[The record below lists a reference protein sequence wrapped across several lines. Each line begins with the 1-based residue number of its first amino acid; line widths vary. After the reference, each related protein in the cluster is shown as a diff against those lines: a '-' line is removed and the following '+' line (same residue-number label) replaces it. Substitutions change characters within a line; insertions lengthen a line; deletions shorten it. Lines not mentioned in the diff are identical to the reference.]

1 MSYSRIVYH
10 SYNSRVCQHYLSVSA
25 EAHMSQHKQP
35 VQQMD
40 PDEPVDVLDAP
51 PATVSDTSRPFNR
64 TFAQP
69 EPSPPIET
77 SQSKAQQQQQQ
88 NQGPTPRELCRQKLQ
103 MLRSARTRGVGVRS
117 SKSGAQAKETKKMAN
132 QYMQNPD
139 DMLRGLGIEDDAV
152 RTMLKQAMD
161 RGDIHD
167 VKKIATAISQSIE
180 ASTPPT

>member
-1 MSYSRIVYH
+1 
-10 SYNSRVCQHYLSVSA
+10 
-25 EAHMSQHKQP
+25 
-35 VQQMD
+35 
-40 PDEPVDVLDAP
+40 
-51 PATVSDTSRPFNR
+51 
-64 TFAQP
+64 
-69 EPSPPIET
+69 
-77 SQSKAQQQQQQ
+77 
-88 NQGPTPRELCRQKLQ
+88 
-103 MLRSARTRGVGVRS
+103 
-117 SKSGAQAKETKKMAN
+117 MAN